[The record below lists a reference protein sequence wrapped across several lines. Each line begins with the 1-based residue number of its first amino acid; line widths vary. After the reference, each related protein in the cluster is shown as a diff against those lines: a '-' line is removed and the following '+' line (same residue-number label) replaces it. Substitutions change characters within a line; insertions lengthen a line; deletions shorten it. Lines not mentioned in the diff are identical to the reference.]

1 MSQGIVE
8 SSQGAG
14 SQEQA
19 SEQNIPVRGR
29 LVQRLMNAG
38 ASLPQFLTDLLTTQ
52 AMQVAGTEAAGFL
65 IERNEQGILLKA
77 VAHVRNDQAPA
88 EIRQAALNEF
98 SKLMTPFVEAGKDAV
113 IQLSEPADTAEA
125 QFCLVTLLR
134 TDGQVEAVSGV
145 ITRCRDVDRAQQRL
159 QAMQLVAGYFELY
172 TMRRSLDQSRDAAAK
187 HQHVL
192 QLAGAVSTAEGFLSA
207 GMNLCNE
214 LATRT
219 AATRVGLGWL
229 HGTTVK
235 LKSLSHTEE
244 FDKKQ
249 EMNIAMVRAMEE
261 CVDQEEIVQFSPEGQ
276 STPNVT
282 RAAQQLSR
290 LNGGE
295 EVLSLPLRSRGKIV
309 GVVTLLFARGH
320 KLDPRAATSLA
331 VCAELL
337 APQLEDRFANDRWLL
352 TKAGLSAKY
361 TAELAVGPK
370 HMTAKL
376 VIAALI
382 TGIVFMCVYSPMYH
396 VTAPFTLVPTNKR
409 IMPAPYDGYIQ
420 SVNIK
425 KGQSFKKGDVL
436 LVMHTEELQDQLMQA
451 ESDANAHAEEARRD
465 EADKKVAEA
474 LEEHYEEQSSD
485 AQARVLQE
493 KISHATIRAPFD
505 GVVLS
510 GDMEDKVDAAV
521 KEGDE
526 MFEVA
531 SKGTPL
537 EAELLASERDIQS
550 IQGDGTQK
558 GHLATDALPGDT
570 YNFHVTRVVP
580 LANAVEGANVF
591 KVYGTLD
598 NPSETWRPGMKGE
611 AKIDVGHRPMIW
623 IWTHHLIEWL
633 RLKLWM

>member
-1 MSQGIVE
+1 
-8 SSQGAG
+8 
-14 SQEQA
+14 
-19 SEQNIPVRGR
+19 
-29 LVQRLMNAG
+29 
-38 ASLPQFLTDLLTTQ
+38 
-52 AMQVAGTEAAGFL
+52 
-65 IERNEQGILLKA
+65 
-77 VAHVRNDQAPA
+77 
-88 EIRQAALNEF
+88 
-98 SKLMTPFVEAGKDAV
+98 
-113 IQLSEPADTAEA
+113 
-125 QFCLVTLLR
+125 
-134 TDGQVEAVSGV
+134 
-145 ITRCRDVDRAQQRL
+145 
-159 QAMQLVAGYFELY
+159 
-172 TMRRSLDQSRDAAAK
+172 
-187 HQHVL
+187 
-192 QLAGAVSTAEGFLSA
+192 
-207 GMNLCNE
+207 
-214 LATRT
+214 
-219 AATRVGLGWL
+219 
-229 HGTTVK
+229 
-235 LKSLSHTEE
+235 
-244 FDKKQ
+244 
-249 EMNIAMVRAMEE
+249 
-261 CVDQEEIVQFSPEGQ
+261 
-276 STPNVT
+276 VT